1 MSRWPHS
8 FTARWAAS
16 SGDDRTPSHSI
27 ATPRCRLTG
36 MRARSLFASSMLGLT
51 LLAGLLPL
59 RGVVAEVVTTNIYLV
74 GEDQVEEED
83 LYVASTSARI
93 DGTVDGDLTI
103 STGSLLIS
111 GTVTG
116 DVLVLSQGTVQ
127 VTGDIQGSLRG
138 AARSVIVEGTVG
150 DDVTVAAVS
159 TRISGQ
165 VGRDVLAF
173 GGSFV
178 MDGEVGRNVNG
189 RMLSATFNGKVGH
202 DVDIAVGN
210 LRLDGATV
218 VDGDLLYRSGNSA
231 SVSSTVSVGSQFERL
246 PARGSWGV
254 ELVLTIA
261 TVIGFL
267 GFIFAGIV
275 LLWLFRR
282 TAPRAV
288 ESVLTRPLRAAGV
301 GVGALVVLPVL
312 ILVLMMTL
320 VGVPVAVALLVL
332 FVLGLLFGPV
342 PAVTAIG
349 VKILRSR
356 WGLFASFIL
365 GALIWRLGI
374 WLIPMVGFGLYLGA
388 LVVGVGG
395 WAVAIWEQRRE
406 TPLEADLLPRP
417 KAELDPVAIPSPV
430 GWEAPLAPGSRRD
443 DNPEP
448 EAPHEDD

>member
-1 MSRWPHS
+1 M
-8 FTARWAAS
+8 F
-16 SGDDRTPSHSI
+16 
-27 ATPRCRLTG
+27 
-36 MRARSLFASSMLGLT
+36 GLT

-74 GEDQVEEED
+74 DEDQVEDED

-111 GTVTG
+111 GTING
-116 DVLVLSQGTVQ
+116 DVLVLSQGTVE
-127 VTGDIQGSLRG
+127 VTGEIQGSLRG
-138 AARSVIVEGTVG
+138 AARSVIIDGTVG
-150 DDVTVAAVS
+150 DDVAITAVS
-159 TRISGQ
+159 TRISGL
-165 VGRDVLAF
+165 VGRDVLVF
-173 GGSFV
+173 GGSLV
-178 MDGEVGRNVNG
+178 MDGEVERNVNG
-189 RMLSATFNGKVGH
+189 RMLSATFNGRVGH
-202 DVDIAVGN
+202 DIDIAVGN
-210 LRLDGATV
+210 LTLDGATV

-231 SVSSTVSVGSQFERL
+231 SVASTVSVGSQFERL

-261 TVIGFL
+261 TVVGFL

-288 ESVLTRPLRAAGV
+288 ESVLARPLRAAGV
-301 GVGALVVLPVL
+301 GVGTLVILPVL

-332 FVLGLLFGPV
+332 FVLSLLFGPV

-349 VKILRSR
+349 IKILRSR

-374 WLIPMVGFGLYLGA
+374 WLIPLVGFGLYLGA
-388 LVVGVGG
+388 LAVGLGG
-395 WAVAIWEQRRE
+395 WAVAIWELRRE

-417 KAELDPVAIPSPV
+417 EPRPDPVGIPSPL

-443 DNPEP
+443 DNPES
-448 EAPHEDD
+448 EASHEDD